1 MIKGRM
7 CPNSTPDQFSACN
20 TLKCILTAKEATQTS
35 CVALKKGSSTFPDH
49 KVKVTP
55 LGNPDRPA
63 AGQNDRERESEGE
76 GEWRLVDD
84 AGTWGGAFEKGGS
97 LAAQCQPEA
106 CWLPA
111 ESPEVRGRLA
121 PRGLVGDG
129 PMRVPAGWPAE
140 PPQRQVPWRT
150 WAWASPWPRPTD
162 LLLLLAPGRFF
173 SARGLLCQNPR
184 PLLAGRRVEWPGGVT
199 ALLSLQGPLLRWLK
213 VNFSEAFI
221 AWIHIKALRVFVESV
236 LSHGAGVLLR
246 PPPLCSPPGASGSWK
261 KH

>member
-1 MIKGRM
+1 M
-7 CPNSTPDQFSACN
+7 
-20 TLKCILTAKEATQTS
+20 
-35 CVALKKGSSTFPDH
+35 
-49 KVKVTP
+49 
-55 LGNPDRPA
+55 
-63 AGQNDRERESEGE
+63 
-76 GEWRLVDD
+76 DD

-111 ESPEVRGRLA
+111 ESPEVRGRPA
-121 PRGLVGDG
+121 PRSPVGDG

-236 LSHGAGVLLR
+236 LRCVDEMPPWAVLRWEVGRSQLWGHLGSATPFWPLQ
-246 PPPLCSPPGASGSWK
+246 PPPTPDRKSVV
-261 KH
+261 